1 MVNKLFAIAIKFDG
15 DLDFDDAVFDV
26 RPQGGESDGLVGEDG
41 AVEAAV
47 EVRVEQLQRRLGR
60 DDLHH
65 DVRLV

>member
-1 MVNKLFAIAIKFDG
+1 MVNKLFAIAIKLDG